1 MLNIILIA
9 FGIFLIGWIGFE
21 IGVSYWDKHSGEK
34 FPKGIY

>member
-21 IGVSYWDKHSGEK
+21 IGVSYWDKHSDEK
-34 FPKGIY
+34 SPKGIY

>member
-1 MLNIILIA
+1 MLNIVLIA
-9 FGIFLIGWIGFE
+9 LGIFLIGWIGFE